1 MKKALVTLV
10 ALMMALC
17 FVACAAAPAATQDTT
32 ATTDTAATE
41 APADTAATDA
51 PAEAKTIKIAY
62 TSGIKGDNGYNDEA
76 FQGIL
81 EASDMYDFEYVS
93 AEVDNTDAVA
103 TESMLRGYAE
113 DGIYDAIIS
122 VGTGIDT
129 PVRAVATDYPDQ
141 KFIIIDSYVDD
152 LPNVM
157 SIGAIDGDQAFL
169 SGVLS
174 GILTYGGYQDI
185 AAFTNDKAVISYC
198 IGMDSPVQR
207 AGAVGY
213 MAGVKYVNP
222 DCVINYTVIGSFS
235 DPVTA
240 KEVTSNNINL
250 GADICTGN
258 CGAGALGILEACKE
272 SGAYFIS
279 TSPSTTDADYSI
291 CTSVKRVNV
300 GVQLA
305 VAAVVEN
312 TFEAGTHR
320 HGLDTGYC
328 EISFDTIKIQYP
340 DEILAALD
348 AARQAVKSGAL
359 VLPTDIPELDAWTAA
374 NHMDLAQ
381 FGVKVS

>member
-10 ALMMALC
+10 ALMMALS
-17 FVACAAAPAATQDTT
+17 FVACAAAPATQEAAAATDAATT
-32 ATTDTAATE
+32 APDASAATE
-41 APADTAATDA
+41 APA
-51 PAEAKTIKIAY
+51 EAKPIKIAY

-76 FQGIL
+76 WQGLL
-81 EASDMYDFEYVS
+81 EAAEKYDFEYVS
-93 AEVDNTDAVA
+93 AECDNTDAVA
-103 TESMLRGYAE
+103 TESLIRGYAE

-122 VGTGIDT
+122 VGTGISS
-129 PVRAVATDYPDQ
+129 PISAVAADYPEQ

-152 LPNVM
+152 VPNVM
-157 SIGAIDGDQAFL
+157 SIGAIDAHQAFL

-174 GILTYGGYQDI
+174 GILTLGGYQDI
-185 AAFTNDKAVISYC
+185 APMTNDKGLISYC
-198 IGMDSPVQR
+198 IGMDSPTQR

-240 KEVTSNNINL
+240 KEVTSNNISL

-279 TSPSTTDADYSI
+279 TSPSTTDPDYSI
-291 CTSVKRVNV
+291 CTSLKRVNV

-305 VAAVVEN
+305 VAATVEN
-312 TFEAGTHR
+312 TFESGTHR
-320 HGLDTGYC
+320 YGLDTGYC
-328 EISFDTIKIQYP
+328 EIGLDNIKIQYP
-340 DEILAALD
+340 AEILAALD
-348 AARQAVKSGAL
+348 AARQAVKDGTL
-359 VLPTDIPELDAWTAA
+359 VLPSDIPELDTWAA
-374 NHMDLAQ
+374 SNHLDLAQ
-381 FGVKVS
+381 FNVKVS